1 MLHGATTVTIKD
13 TNYAVSTCQR
23 ISLWMRATSTCVSI
37 VGFLKSSRQLPP
49 TPPLSGATTA
59 PATNPVRSGA
69 LLRPNSSEPK
79 PLMAW
84 QEIIRY
90 S

>member
-1 MLHGATTVTIKD
+1 
-13 TNYAVSTCQR
+13 
-23 ISLWMRATSTCVSI
+23 MRATSTCVSI
-37 VGFLKSSRQLPP
+37 VGFLKAVANSHQP
-49 TPPLSGATTA
+49 PPLSGATTA

-69 LLRPNSSEPK
+69 LLRPNSSDPK

-90 S
+90 SQWGPHGMELAGW